1 MIVLHHAELFYC
13 GNGIVDLQGEG
24 RNIRSARRVLRT
36 IINLKSK
43 IFGDMTIFSKIIAGQ
58 IPSYK
63 IAENEKFF
71 AFLDIFPL
79 REGHVLVVP
88 KTEVDNLFD
97 LPQEYLQEMLLFA
110 QPIARAIEKAFN
122 CNRCG
127 ISVIGLEVPH
137 AHLHLIPINSANDL
151 NFTQHK
157 PKASEESLKKVQ
169 EEILA
174 KL

>member
-1 MIVLHHAELFYC
+1 
-13 GNGIVDLQGEG
+13 
-24 RNIRSARRVLRT
+24 
-36 IINLKSK
+36 
-43 IFGDMTIFSKIIAGQ
+43 MTIFSKIIAGE

-88 KTEVDNLFD
+88 KTETDKFFD
-97 LPQEYLQEMLLFA
+97 LPDEYLADMLLFA
-110 QPIARAIEKAFN
+110 KPIAQAIEKAFN

-127 ISVIGLEVPH
+127 ISVVGLEVPH
-137 AHLHLIPINSANDL
+137 AHLHLIPVNSSNDL

-157 PKASEESLKKVQ
+157 PKASDAGLKKAQ
-169 EEILA
+169 EKILA
-174 KL
+174 NL